1 MGKNPEPGVEDFYE
15 RHWPHFVQWWQ
26 GDDAHAIHFGM
37 HVKGVHSFLESLH
50 YMNYYAGK
58 LLGLTEEKSWVILD
72 AGCGVGGPS
81 TQLAKRFPKST
92 FIGITITR
100 NQIPLAQELARREG
114 VTKNTQFLLRNYR
127 HSEFPDNYF
136 DGAFAQESHNYA
148 QNKVE
153 FVREM
158 YRIIKPGSRLVILDG
173 FIRDKPLTPLSKKVL
188 DIWRPARGFPD
199 LISLKDLK
207 LMLENNG
214 FEDVVVEDLT
224 KTILPSVARSTCL
237 GPYFFTASVIKRFF
251 LGKKYKAEMDDC
263 FYMGAVVIGD
273 MLGVA
278 KIIHFGSV
286 VAMKP
291 KH

>member
-1 MGKNPEPGVEDFYE
+1 MGDNPESGVEDFYE
-15 RHWPHFVQWWQ
+15 RHWPHFVKWWQ

-37 HVKGVHSFLESLH
+37 YVKGVHSFVESLH

-58 LLGLTEEKSWVILD
+58 LLGITQDKSWVILD

-81 TQLAKRFPKST
+81 TQLAKLFPKST

-114 VTKNTQFLLRNYR
+114 VTNNTQFLLQNYR
-127 HSEFPDNYF
+127 HTEFPDNYF

-148 QNKVE
+148 QNKE
-153 FVREM
+153 EMIREM
-158 YRIIKPGSRLVILDG
+158 YRVIKPGGRFVILDG
-173 FIRDKPLTPLSKKVL
+173 FIRDEPLTSLSRKVL

-199 LISLKDLK
+199 LISMKDLK
-207 LMLENNG
+207 TLLEKNG

-237 GPYFFTASVIKRFF
+237 GPYFFTASVIKRLL
-251 LGKKYKAEMDDC
+251 LGKKYRPENDDY

-273 MLGVA
+273 MLGLA
-278 KIIHFGSV
+278 NIIHFGTV
-286 VAMKP
+286 VAVKP

>member
-100 NQIPLAQELARREG
+100 NQIPLAQDLARREG

-199 LISLKDLK
+199 LISLTDLK

-273 MLGVA
+273 MLGLA

-286 VAMKP
+286 AAVKP

>member
-1 MGKNPEPGVEDFYE
+1 V
-15 RHWPHFVQWWQ
+15 
-26 GDDAHAIHFGM
+26 
-37 HVKGVHSFLESLH
+37 
-50 YMNYYAGK
+50 K

-100 NQIPLAQELARREG
+100 NQIPLAQDLARREG

-199 LISLKDLK
+199 LISLTDLK

-273 MLGVA
+273 MLGLA

-286 VAMKP
+286 AAVKP